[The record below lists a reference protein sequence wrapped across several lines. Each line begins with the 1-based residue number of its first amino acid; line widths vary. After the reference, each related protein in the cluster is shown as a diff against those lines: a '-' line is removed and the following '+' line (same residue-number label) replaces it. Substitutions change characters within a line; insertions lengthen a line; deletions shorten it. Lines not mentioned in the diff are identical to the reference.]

1 MGDDLAVSPEGR
13 FTIRLASLTT
23 LPFRPSP
30 PPFFFFLLL
39 LSLSLLPQTIED
51 RDLSPS
57 PHPERCVVDRGS
69 HVEQVVYTLVK
80 SYL

>member
-1 MGDDLAVSPEGR
+1 MSGDLAVFPEGR

-23 LPFRPSP
+23 LLFRPP
-30 PPFFFFLLL
+30 LFLLL
-39 LSLSLLPQTIED
+39 LSQSLLPQTIED
-51 RDLSPS
+51 RDLSPR
-57 PHPERCVVDRGS
+57 PKRCVVDRGS